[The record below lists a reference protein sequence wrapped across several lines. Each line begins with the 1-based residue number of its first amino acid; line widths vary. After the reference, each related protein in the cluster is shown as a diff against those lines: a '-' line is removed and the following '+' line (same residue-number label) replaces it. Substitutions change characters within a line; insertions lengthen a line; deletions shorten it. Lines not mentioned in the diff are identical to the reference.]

1 MVEARDIFPFDQP
14 RTLKFWISMIVT
26 QLTEEEYDVVTLH
39 ARRLRIMRIYNRLQ
53 PLENAHKIKTKGL
66 WFGIHYCLFDE
77 SSEVVRL
84 GMLKQMEERPKYI
97 ELFTGTRAERVAK
110 CVAKLMRKYDKL
122 VNKGHVNPEQLL

>member
-1 MVEARDIFPFDQP
+1 
-14 RTLKFWISMIVT
+14 MIVT
-26 QLTEEEYDVVTLH
+26 QLTKEEYDVVTLH
-39 ARRLRIMRIYNRLQ
+39 ARRLRIMRIYKRLQ

-84 GMLKQMEERPKYI
+84 GMLKQIEERPKYI

-110 CVAKLMRKYDKL
+110 CVDKLMRKYDKL
-122 VNKGHVNPEQLL
+122 VSQGRVNPEQLL